1 MCPLAYLW
9 AKGKTNAVPFSLPW
23 GRWAHVH
30 WGFSVNTR
38 DQTGTELVSLGWEQ
52 QIGLCTRVGV
62 PAQQGEGVGDSAEST
77 SRWLWPWDQ
86 FCWEWTLLGRRNTG
100 LSGWEVRGWAAAAG
114 EDLLAEGL
122 CRVPRWCQHHAV
134 SEAASIM
141 GWVKPS
147 VLAQICP
154 CGIRASPLWPHL
166 VIFQRPHLQIPGKI
180 KFPPS

>member
-1 MCPLAYLW
+1 MGWLDAAKEQINTLNHRHVENIGNSGGWSRKMASSRLAW
-9 AKGKTNAVPFSLPW
+9 ATWWYPVSKKKK
-23 GRWAHVH
+23 
-30 WGFSVNTR
+30 NTR
-38 DQTGTELVSLGWEQ
+38 SLLFAHGS
-52 QIGLCTRVGV
+52 V
-62 PAQQGEGVGDSAEST
+62 
-77 SRWLWPWDQ
+77 
-86 FCWEWTLLGRRNTG
+86 
-100 LSGWEVRGWAAAAG
+100 GWEVRGWAAAAG

-141 GWVKPS
+141 RWVKPS